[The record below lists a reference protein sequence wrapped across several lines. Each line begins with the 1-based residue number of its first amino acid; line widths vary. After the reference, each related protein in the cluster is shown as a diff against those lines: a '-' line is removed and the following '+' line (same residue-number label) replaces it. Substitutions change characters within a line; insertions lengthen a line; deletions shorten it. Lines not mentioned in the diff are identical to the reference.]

1 MRLLPPRLRAVRRP
15 LLARQRVCSTLTS
28 GSSSQLRRRRW
39 APPAAAAAAAAAVA
53 LGASRQ
59 PQCQEADGAA
69 QRQNDGG
76 DLLGRWL
83 RKRGATLGQV
93 RFAATRASG
102 DGAFAAADVKAG
114 TSLLTLPPDSVLSAA
129 CACATADV
137 GEALTALRE
146 RLRPSADEDNPATLD
161 ALLLSVMLIE
171 LRCRPQQQQQQQ
183 QGSSWQEWV
192 ATLPAPD
199 AVDTPACWSD
209 AQLASIGG
217 TPVYG
222 VASARRAWLDSITA
236 SLPPLLAEV
245 GLSSAATAMG
255 ESEHWLRWADA
266 LVWSRAVCLP
276 AHSAGEQGEEL
287 AMLPGE
293 NQQTS
298 YAAVHSYTHAHAHC
312 YRPAFLLY
320 CINIALTGEG
330 LCH

>member
-39 APPAAAAAAAAAVA
+39 AAPAAAAAAAVA

-76 DLLGRWL
+76 DVLGRWL
-83 RKRGATLGQV
+83 QERGATLGEV
-93 RFAATRASG
+93 RFATTRASG

-171 LRCRPQQQQQQQ
+171 LRCRPQQQQQQ

-293 NQQTS
+293 NQKNILCSRPFVHTHTLT
-298 YAAVHSYTHAHAHC
+298 YALRC
-312 YRPAFLLY
+312 WRPAFF
-320 CINIALTGEG
+320 CTALS
-330 LCH
+330 